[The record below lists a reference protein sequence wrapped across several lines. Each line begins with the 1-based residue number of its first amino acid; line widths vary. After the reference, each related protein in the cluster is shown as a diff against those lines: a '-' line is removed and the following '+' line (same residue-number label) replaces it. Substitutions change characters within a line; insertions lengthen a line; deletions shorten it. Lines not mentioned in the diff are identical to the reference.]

1 MVWLGSVGG
10 VVGAVVFVIEFD
22 EVAILFE
29 DFDWLPSGFLE
40 GEVLPLGEVEHFA
53 AEDSATHDF
62 FHFVGLF
69 RNTHFASQ

>member
-29 DFDWLPSGFLE
+29 DFD
-40 GEVLPLGEVEHFA
+40 
-53 AEDSATHDF
+53 
-62 FHFVGLF
+62 
-69 RNTHFASQ
+69 